1 MNWLELVAAVI
12 GFVYIV
18 LEYRASAWLWLFS
31 ILSAMLYVWEFYSN
45 GVYANM
51 LIQVYYLVVGIY
63 GWLEWKGLL
72 KKKKSQEV
80 AITSMPKKYYLP
92 VVAISLALCCV
103 FPMIL
108 KHFTDSTVWFWD
120 GISTALSVVAM
131 WLLVKK
137 FYQQWIFWIIVEPL
151 VVLTSIQAEMY
162 FTAVLYLFYTVIAI
176 MGYFKWKKEAVK

>member
-1 MNWLELVAAVI
+1 
-12 GFVYIV
+12 
-18 LEYRASAWLWLFS
+18 
-31 ILSAMLYVWEFYSN
+31 
-45 GVYANM
+45 
-51 LIQVYYLVVGIY
+51 
-63 GWLEWKGLL
+63 
-72 KKKKSQEV
+72 
-80 AITSMPKKYYLP
+80 
-92 VVAISLALCCV
+92 
-103 FPMIL
+103 MIL